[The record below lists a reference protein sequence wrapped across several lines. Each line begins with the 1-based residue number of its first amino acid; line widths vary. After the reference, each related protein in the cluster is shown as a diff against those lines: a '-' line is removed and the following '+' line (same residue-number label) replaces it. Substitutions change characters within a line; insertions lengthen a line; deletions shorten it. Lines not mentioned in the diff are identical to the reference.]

1 MTPMLVS
8 VDKAGDLKLGNKK
21 CRLHKKGDIIK
32 VAKMYKVSTPE
43 KKTIKQLC
51 NSIKGKTKTI
61 GSMSRDEAAKRIA
74 RMKISNYNKV
84 KLGALF
90 SQRSPSHVVRVA
102 RELARLG

>member
-1 MTPMLVS
+1 MIPMLVS

-21 CRLHKKGDIIK
+21 CRLHKKEDIIK

-51 NSIKGKTKTI
+51 NSIKG
-61 GSMSRDEAAKRIA
+61 DEAAKRIA

-90 SQRSPSHVVRVA
+90 SHRSPSHVVRVA